1 MPITAKCPGSTP
13 VAGFDMQL
21 KRSTKAG
28 EPLSDEDRLWPGLM
42 RHAARA
48 HASLW
53 RLDHLAD
60 TVDLL
65 VSELVTNALQHGEG
79 AVDVRLA
86 RSDGRLYF
94 EAGSA
99 SPCVPRVRDA
109 SPYDEN
115 GRGMFLVTL
124 LADEWGV
131 TPGGAWCAL
140 RLDGAGA

>member
-1 MPITAKCPGSTP
+1 MATSP
-13 VAGFDMQL
+13 VGFDVTL
-21 KRSTKAG
+21 SRSGKAG

-48 HASLW
+48 HATLW
-53 RLDHLAD
+53 RLDHLVD
-60 TVDLL
+60 TVDVL

-79 AVDVRLA
+79 SVEVHLWRTGSRL
-86 RSDGRLYF
+86 LI
-94 EAGSA
+94 EVGSV

-140 RLDGAGA
+140 RLDGGGA

>member
-1 MPITAKCPGSTP
+1 
-13 VAGFDMQL
+13 
-21 KRSTKAG
+21 
-28 EPLSDEDRLWPGLM
+28 M

-79 AVDVRLA
+79 AVDVRLS

-140 RLDGAGA
+140 RLDGGGA